1 MRRGSVRRASLTA
14 MDCAL
19 PRELMLPDL
28 TMGKVLAVMVCSRC
42 SLCGVCASA
51 RSCSFVACW
60 WWRVLRVLVC
70 ERDVVLAACAPH
82 SLHRPA
88 GCLSS
93 TLHVFKVATEQV
105 ESPLGLT
112 LRILSEHAG
121 SSESICSGVEI

>member
-1 MRRGSVRRASLTA
+1 MRHATRISQARFTHRDGLRVAQGVNAAGPDDGEGTRGHGLLAMLSVR
-14 MDCAL
+14 C
-19 PRELMLPDL
+19 
-28 TMGKVLAVMVCSRC
+28 VC
-42 SLCGVCASA
+42 LCQVVPLRGLLV
-51 RSCSFVACW
+51 VACVACVSVMW
-60 WWRVLRVLVC
+60 SLL
-70 ERDVVLAACAPH
+70 ACAPH